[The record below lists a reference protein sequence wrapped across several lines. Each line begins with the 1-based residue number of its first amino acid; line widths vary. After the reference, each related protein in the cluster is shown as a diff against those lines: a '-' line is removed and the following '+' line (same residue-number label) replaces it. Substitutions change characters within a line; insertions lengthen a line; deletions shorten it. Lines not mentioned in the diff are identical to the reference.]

1 MGGVQPANA
10 PHEDGVAGGA
20 EFVADRDARPLPPPC
35 RGSRLLL
42 GIRATLVAFA
52 CLTWMAV
59 LLAVAGW
66 LADLIWGRPPWSVLV
81 VYVGLALVASGA
93 IGCWY
98 GRGQP

>member
-10 PHEDGVAGGA
+10 PHEDGAAGGA
-20 EFVADRDARPLPPPC
+20 EFVVGQDVRPLPLPC

-42 GIRATLVAFA
+42 GIKATLVAFA
-52 CLTWMAV
+52 CLTWVAV

-66 LADLIWGRPPWSVLV
+66 LADLIWGRPPWSVLA
-81 VYVGLALVASGA
+81 YVALALVASGA

-98 GRGQP
+98 GRRGRP